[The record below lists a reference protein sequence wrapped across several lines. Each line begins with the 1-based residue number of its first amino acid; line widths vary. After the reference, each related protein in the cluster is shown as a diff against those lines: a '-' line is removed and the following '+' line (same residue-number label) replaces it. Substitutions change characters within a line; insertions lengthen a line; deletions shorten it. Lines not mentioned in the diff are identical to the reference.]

1 MTAKKIELANALTHG
16 IPAVFFFAA
25 APFLVITP
33 LMKSDNIMAYSNVL
47 YVFCLLITYL
57 SSTIYHA
64 ITDSDFK
71 QRMRVLD
78 HSAIFLLI
86 GGSFTSVGVAYKG
99 GQDIW
104 TFLAVF
110 WGIIIAGIVYKIF
123 FTGKHKF
130 VSTMFYVALAWI
142 GAMFLLPA
150 FHNMPTPVFYLIAAG
165 GLSYTVGTLFYLWKS
180 LTYHHAIWHVFVF
193 GGSITHF
200 LAIAIASR

>member
-1 MTAKKIELANALTHG
+1 MNEKKIELANALTHG
-16 IPAVFFFAA
+16 IPAVLFLAASPLLIVYPLIKSNNVMVFA
-25 APFLVITP
+25 
-33 LMKSDNIMAYSNVL
+33 NIIF
-47 YVFCLLITYL
+47 VFCLLMSYL

-71 QRMRVLD
+71 QRMRILD

-86 GGSFTSVGVAYKG
+86 GGSFTAVGVAFKG
-99 GQDIW
+99 DSDIW

-110 WGIIIAGIVYKIF
+110 WAINFAGIIYKIF

-150 FHNMPTPVFYLIAAG
+150 FKNMPTPIFYLICAG
-165 GLSYTVGTLFYLWKS
+165 GLSYTVGTIFYMWKN
-180 LTYHHAIWHVFVF
+180 LPYHHAIWHVFVF
-193 GGSITHF
+193 GGSMTHF
-200 LAIAIASR
+200 IAIGLSS